1 MDLGIRG
8 RSALVCGA
16 SAGLGYACAMALGQE
31 GVTLTIVS
39 RRPESIEAAA
49 RQIAAATGVRCTP
62 IAADLSTEQG
72 RNDVLKAARD
82 VDILVTNAGGPPSMN
97 FTELSVAHWQKA
109 LDTNLISA
117 VELIRAI
124 APGMASRGFG
134 RIVNITSVTV
144 RVPVERLDLSTSTRM
159 ALTGYVAGVARQ
171 LARDNVT
178 INNLLPGTILT
189 ERLEELGEVAR
200 KLIEKVPAGRAGTP
214 EEFASACAYLCGTGA
229 AFITAQNLMIDGG
242 LAPITV

>member
-16 SAGLGYACAMALGQE
+16 SAGLGYACAMALGHE
-31 GVTLTIVS
+31 GVTLIIVS
-39 RRPESIEAAA
+39 RRRESIEAAA
-49 RQIAAATGVRCTP
+49 TQIAAATGVRCTP

-72 RNDVLKAARD
+72 RNAVLNAARD

-97 FTELSVAHWQKA
+97 FTELSTAHWQKA

-171 LARDNVT
+171 LARNNVT

-214 EEFASACAYLCGTGA
+214 EEFASACAYLCSTGA

>member
-1 MDLGIRG
+1 MPCN
-8 RSALVCGA
+8 A
-16 SAGLGYACAMALGQE
+16 
-31 GVTLTIVS
+31 
-39 RRPESIEAAA
+39 
-49 RQIAAATGVRCTP
+49 
-62 IAADLSTEQG
+62 IAADLSTPDG
-72 RNDVLKAARD
+72 RAAVLAACKD
-82 VDILVTNAGGPPSMN
+82 VDILVTNAGGPPSMD
-97 FTELSVAHWQKA
+97 FTELSTAHWQKA
-109 LDTNLISA
+109 LDTTLISA
-117 VELIRAI
+117 VELIRTI

-144 RVPVERLDLSTSTRM
+144 RVPVEKLDLSTSTRM

-171 LARDNVT
+171 LARHNVT

-214 EEFASACAYLCGTGA
+214 EEFASACAYLCGVNSG
-229 AFITAQNLMIDGG
+229 FITGQNLMVDGG

>member
-16 SAGLGYACAMALGQE
+16 SAGLGYACALSLAQE
-31 GVTLTIVS
+31 GVSLVMVS
-39 RRPESIEAAA
+39 RRPDAITAAA
-49 RQIAAATGVRCTP
+49 EKIAASTGVLCTG
-62 IAADLSTEQG
+62 IAADLSTIDG
-72 RNDVLKAARD
+72 RSRVLDECRSP
-82 VDILVTNAGGPPSMN
+82 DILVTNAGGPPSLN
-97 FTELSVAHWQKA
+97 FTELSAEHWQRA

-124 APGMASRGFG
+124 TPGMAERGFG
-134 RIVNITSVTV
+134 RIVNITSATV
-144 RVPVERLDLSTSTRM
+144 RMPVEKLDLSTSTRM

-171 LARDNVT
+171 MARHGVT

-189 ERLEELGEVAR
+189 ERLDALGEVAR

-214 EEFASACAYLCGTGA
+214 EEFASACAYLCGTSSG
-229 AFITAQNLMIDGG
+229 FITGQSLLIDGG
-242 LAPITV
+242 LCPVTF

>member
-16 SAGLGYACAMALGQE
+16 SSGLGYACAMALGHE
-31 GVTLTIVS
+31 GVELTIVS
-39 RRPESIEAAA
+39 RRPEAIDAAA
-49 RQIAAATGVRCTP
+49 KQIAAATGVRCTA

-72 RNDVLKAARD
+72 RAEVLAAARD

-97 FTELSVAHWQKA
+97 FTELSTTHWQKA

-117 VELIRAI
+117 VEMIRAI

-171 LARDNVT
+171 LARNNVT

-200 KLIEKVPAGRAGTP
+200 KLIDKVPAGRAGTP

-229 AFITAQNLMIDGG
+229 AFITAQNIMIDGG